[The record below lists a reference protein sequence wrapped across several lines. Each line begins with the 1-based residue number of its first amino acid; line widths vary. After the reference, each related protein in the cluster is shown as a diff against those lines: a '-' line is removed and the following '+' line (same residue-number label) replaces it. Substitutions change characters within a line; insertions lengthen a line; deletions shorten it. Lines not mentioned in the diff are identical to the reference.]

1 MAIHKLRCLL
11 DGFKIAGVFDDFR
24 WARHV
29 VGSVDKIDAIWG
41 HDGYALLQ
49 IQAGAFQ
56 CSQSPM
62 PSAEPC
68 Q

>member
-41 HDGYALLQ
+41 HDGYSLL
-49 IQAGAFQ
+49 
-56 CSQSPM
+56 
-62 PSAEPC
+62 
-68 Q
+68 

>member
-1 MAIHKLRCLL
+1 MAIHKLRCLF

-41 HDGYALLQ
+41 HDGYSLQ

>member
-1 MAIHKLRCLL
+1 MAIHKLRRLL

-24 WARHV
+24 SARHV
-29 VGSVDKIDAIWG
+29 VGSVDKNDAIWG
-41 HDGYALLQ
+41 HDGYSLQ

-68 Q
+68 R